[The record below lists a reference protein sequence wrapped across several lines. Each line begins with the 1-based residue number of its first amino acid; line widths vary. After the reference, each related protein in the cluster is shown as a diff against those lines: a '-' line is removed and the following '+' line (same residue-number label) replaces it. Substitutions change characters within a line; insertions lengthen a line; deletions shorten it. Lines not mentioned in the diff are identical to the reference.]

1 MANNI
6 SWGKIYETTW
16 WGIGVST
23 NTISWGKSYADLAGG
38 INLVTQRFADRVEAD
53 GGTVESLECVNA
65 LFKVDYNWD
74 YYFRVTDD
82 GGVVESLECVTII

>member
-6 SWGKIYETTW
+6 SWCNIYDTTW

-23 NTISWGKSYADLAGG
+23 NTISWGKSYEDLANG
-38 INLVTQRFADRVEAD
+38 INLVTKRFSERVEAD

-65 LFKVDYNWD
+65 IFTVDYNWD
-74 YYFRVTDD
+74 YSFRVVDD
-82 GGVVESLECVTII
+82 GGVVVSLECVTII